1 MSFHLRLD
9 KSLFSQLTCN
19 KDKDAHQS
27 VIVRALEMIFLSRI
41 GLIQSISFY
50 IPPNLDQCPVAR
62 WKDHIFNPR
71 IRWLG
76 LCNLRNK
83 AYEIP
88 SCFFDCV
95 GLTSLQLHTWILNS
109 PYKSTRFANLVRVR
123 LGYVK
128 FTADISFGTRLRSL
142 VLEHCTGIQHLACQ
156 FTSENRLIDVRV
168 TGSEQLDWRWFECT
182 SLLEILILKYSY
194 SPNYKPKK
202 PFNMTKFIGNLPRIY
217 AFCTNGFALQ
227 VCRPVLT
234 MINGRATKFDNL
246 KELGLCPL
254 GSYNLCQ
261 ISNAIYLIRCFPS
274 LRRFLA
280 ILVDDKRANPPDL
293 ASNLDSVDLKDTS
306 LCQLHTV
313 DVLGVTA
320 SNYVFHLVKLLLASA
335 PSLKVMS
342 LHCSGEVTDPG
353 ERLKIK
359 QELQR
364 FPKCSSGAQILLLGF
379 ESK

>member
-1 MSFHLRLD
+1 
-9 KSLFSQLTCN
+9 
-19 KDKDAHQS
+19 
-27 VIVRALEMIFLSRI
+27 
-41 GLIQSISFY
+41 
-50 IPPNLDQCPVAR
+50 
-62 WKDHIFNPR
+62 
-71 IRWLG
+71 
-76 LCNLRNK
+76 
-83 AYEIP
+83 
-88 SCFFDCV
+88 
-95 GLTSLQLHTWILNS
+95 
-109 PYKSTRFANLVRVR
+109 
-123 LGYVK
+123 
-128 FTADISFGTRLRSL
+128 
-142 VLEHCTGIQHLACQ
+142 
-156 FTSENRLIDVRV
+156 
-168 TGSEQLDWRWFECT
+168 
-182 SLLEILILKYSY
+182 
-194 SPNYKPKK
+194 
-202 PFNMTKFIGNLPRIY
+202 MTKFIGNLPRIY

-342 LHCSGEVTDPG
+342 LHCSGEVIDPG
-353 ERLKIK
+353 ERFKIK
-359 QELQR
+359 QELQGFIDGSFNMNAAGQIVAGVGGVIINQQRACKLVFSGPVDVKSNYEAKAKALMIMMSHLQFNCLVYSQHQISIHHEIAAVLIDIRPGQWTLSWSSSRARKWKNAENGMQHDMQNGVPRSSLSSSFQVLAFR
-364 FPKCSSGAQILLLGF
+364 FM
-379 ESK
+379 

>member
-1 MSFHLRLD
+1 MSQLGDRDMMKKFPLDLISCILDRLSVYDRARTSAVSREWRQLWRMSFHLRLD

-41 GLIQSISFY
+41 GLIQSISLY

-71 IRWLG
+71 IR
-76 LCNLRNK
+76 C
-83 AYEIP
+83 
-88 SCFFDCV
+88 
-95 GLTSLQLHTWILNS
+95 
-109 PYKSTRFANLVRVR
+109 
-123 LGYVK
+123 
-128 FTADISFGTRLRSL
+128 
-142 VLEHCTGIQHLACQ
+142 
-156 FTSENRLIDVRV
+156 
-168 TGSEQLDWRWFECT
+168 
-182 SLLEILILKYSY
+182 Y
-194 SPNYKPKK
+194 SPNYKPKR

-227 VCRPVLT
+227 V
-234 MINGRATKFDNL
+234 
-246 KELGLCPL
+246 
-254 GSYNLCQ
+254 
-261 ISNAIYLIRCFPS
+261 
-274 LRRFLA
+274 
-280 ILVDDKRANPPDL
+280 DDKRANPPDL
-293 ASNLDSVDLKDTS
+293 ASNLDSVDLKGTS

-342 LHCSGEVTDPG
+342 LHCSGEVIDPG

-359 QELQR
+359 QELQG

-379 ESK
+379 SSK